1 MATTR
6 PSPRPRF
13 ALRSKLPPE
22 ELARRVRAFLK
33 TSQRIRGLALKD
45 RIELAI
51 TGEELRF
58 WSPQLS
64 ADVAADEEGGALLTA
79 RFGPD
84 PYVWAMYLLAYG
96 ALVVTTLIAACW
108 GASQWILGQPPT
120 ALLVAPGAAALA
132 GLVYGVSFVG
142 QGLGSEQMY
151 MLRSTLTELSEGDE
165 VP

>member
-1 MATTR
+1 M
-6 PSPRPRF
+6 
-13 ALRSKLPPE
+13 
-22 ELARRVRAFLK
+22 RAFLK

-151 MLRSTLTELSEGDE
+151 MLRATLTELTEGDE

>member
-1 MATTR
+1 MATAMT
-6 PSPRPRF
+6 
-13 ALRSKLPPE
+13 ATKLAIASHQIYQIMPTAKAVE
-22 ELARRVRAFLK
+22 INARIAPAPVFFGL
-33 TSQRIRGLALKD
+33 TVRGLGFVPAL
-45 RIELAI
+45 
-51 TGEELRF
+51 F
-58 WSPQLS
+58 
-64 ADVAADEEGGALLTA
+64 
-79 RFGPD
+79 
-84 PYVWAMYLLAYG
+84 
-96 ALVVTTLIAACW
+96 VTTLIAACW